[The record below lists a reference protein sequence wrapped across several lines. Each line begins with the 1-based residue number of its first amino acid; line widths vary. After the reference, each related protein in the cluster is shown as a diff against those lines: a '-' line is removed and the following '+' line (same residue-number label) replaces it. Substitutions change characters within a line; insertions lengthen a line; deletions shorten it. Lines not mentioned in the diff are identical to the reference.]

1 MSNFTNKKSESSI
14 YKRGLMMV
22 NDDDVYEYG
31 LASGAHSR
39 DSGRLVEA
47 FGQRL

>member
-1 MSNFTNKKSESSI
+1 MMMVMMV
-14 YKRGLMMV
+14 MMV